1 MSDIADIAKHTLLRS
16 DLLIGGGRGI
26 VQSGKV
32 SVEIPDDRT
41 TKDRL
46 ENRPS
51 TKLREKILAL
61 PEDPGVYLYVDK
73 QGTIIYVGKAKRLK
87 RRVSSYFNRI
97 HTSPKTNVLVRNI
110 VDMRF
115 IVVPTEEEALH
126 LEDAM
131 IKAFRPRYNVLLKDD
146 KSYPYIVVTNEPFP
160 RVFLTHERSERGNY
174 YGPYANPGTAKTVLD
189 LIRELFPLRS
199 CKHFIDAETVRRG
212 KLRLCLDYH
221 IKKCGGACCGLIT
234 QDEYAI
240 TVDRVKQILRGET
253 QPLLAILRKDMET
266 LSEAWRFEEAQAV
279 KEKIELVEKYNA
291 KSIVASNAA
300 IYADVFAYAESD
312 SSAFVNFMHLNHGA
326 VLQTLTLEYKKRMEE
341 SKEELLS
348 MAIGEIQRRFSRQ
361 FSEVL
366 VPFLP
371 DIEFSG
377 INFIIPQR
385 GDKLKLLNVSKAN
398 AERYMADREKMAEKL
413 DPQRGVNRLMQRMQ
427 TDFRLSVE
435 PRHIECFDNS
445 NIQGT
450 NPVASCVVFRDGK
463 PCKRDYRHFN
473 IKTVVG
479 PDDFASMKEVL
490 HRRYSRMIS
499 EGTPLPQLVV
509 VDGGKGQLSAAVEA
523 FDEMGIRGEVALIGI
538 AKRLEEIYFPG
549 DSYPLYIDKKS
560 ESLRVIQALRDEAH
574 RFGITHHRNR
584 RSHSQVTSELDGI
597 AGIGPVTAANLMRTF
612 KSVRRLKAASFDEIA
627 AVVGKSKATILTQHF
642 AEK

>member
-584 RSHSQVTSELDGI
+584 RSHGQVASELDGI